1 MSMFLGNGKGR
12 SGALLVCTL
21 ILGAAGLG
29 FFGCNPNSIG
39 RPCVNPSGQAVLG
52 TQVSSPALECPSRL
66 CLLQPPTGSSKEA
79 RQTCTATCES
89 DGDCDAETKASC
101 KAGFVCAVATQ
112 AGPFCC
118 RKLCI

>member
-39 RPCVNPSGQAVLG
+39 RPCVNPSGQVPLSDFYSAFTPWATSAGIKNIPARNMLKANLVNLGYAVRHTNSHSSVVFGLELAEFYPAS
-52 TQVSSPALECPSRL
+52 VSA
-66 CLLQPPTGSSKEA
+66 A
-79 RQTCTATCES
+79 
-89 DGDCDAETKASC
+89 AE
-101 KAGFVCAVATQ
+101 
-112 AGPFCC
+112 
-118 RKLCI
+118 